1 MLRKKDHKNIVTE
14 IRPTCL
20 IGLELP
26 PEEVLSGNLSEES
39 LQLIRQKLS
48 ADNESTLEKEPFDG
62 VQVAM
67 QCHVRAQA
75 VADKSLADCVE
86 SLVGTYLLSD
96 GILGGVKVLEWLK
109 VLPPQDNFE
118 ALLTR
123 KVPTILTENKTTA
136 AEVNRVMDYCR
147 EDIEKILNYKFKDP
161 AFLLE
166 ALSHP
171 SYIRNRLTRSYERL
185 EFLGDAILDFL
196 ITSHIFESCPSLN
209 PGDLTDLRS
218 ALVNNVTFASYVVKM
233 GLHKYLCYQLNPCLE
248 TAIMAFIEH
257 QERRE
262 HNIQEDVLYLIDEED
277 CMIAEYVEVPK
288 VLSDIFE
295 SLAGAIYLDS
305 GGDLKAVW
313 AVFYRIMCNEIHAF
327 SRNIPKQPVRLLYEN
342 IHACPQIGKPR
353 FPNQNLQKV
362 MVPITV
368 TKSGKQY
375 TVHGCG
381 TNKFQARRAA
391 AKLALK
397 VLAI

>member
-1 MLRKKDHKNIVTE
+1 MSK

-26 PEEVLSGNLSEES
+26 PDEVLSGNLSEES
-39 LQLIRQKLS
+39 MQMIRQKLS
-48 ADNESTLEKEPFDG
+48 ADNESSLEKEQNDA
-62 VQVAM
+62 VQVTM
-67 QCHVRAQA
+67 QCHVRKQA
-75 VADKSLADCVE
+75 VSDKSVADCVE
-86 SLVGTYLLSD
+86 SLLGTYLLSD
-96 GILGGVKVLEWLK
+96 GIQGAVKFLEWLK
-109 VLPPQDNFE
+109 VIPPQDNF
-118 ALLTR
+118 AAYLT
-123 KVPTILTENKTTA
+123 KTVPTVITEGRTTE

-147 EDIEKILNYKFKDP
+147 DDIEKILNYKFKDP
-161 AFLLE
+161 SFLLE

-196 ITSHIFESCPSLN
+196 ITSHIFERCPSLK

-218 ALVNNVTFASYVVKM
+218 ALVNNVTFASYVVRI
-233 GLHKYLCYQLNPCLE
+233 GLHKYICYQLNPPLE

-262 HNIQEDVLYLIDEED
+262 HKIQEDVLYLIDEED

-305 GGDLKAVW
+305 GGDLKTVW
-313 AVFYRIMCNEIHAF
+313 SVFYRIMCNEIDTF
-327 SRNIPKQPVRLLYEN
+327 SRNIPIQPVRLLYEN
-342 IHACPQIGKPR
+342 MHACPHIGTIL
-353 FPNQNLQKV
+353 FPNENLQKV
-362 MVPITV
+362 MVPITI
-368 TKSGKQY
+368 TKNGKKY
-375 TVHGCG
+375 TVYGCG
-381 TNKFQARRAA
+381 GNKFQAKRAA

-397 VLAI
+397 VLGI